1 MKVKF
6 DDATGLVPAVIQD
19 YQSGQVLMVGYMNQK
34 ALDKTEQEGI
44 VTFYS
49 RSKGRLWTKGETSG
63 NFLKVKKILIDCDK
77 DTLLIKAEP
86 IGPVC
91 HTGNATCFEE
101 EFLPS
106 HFLCHLDSVIRQR
119 REEPSAESYT
129 SSLFQKGLPRM
140 AQKVGEEGVEVAI
153 SSLGDNKEEFLGE
166 AADLLFHLM
175 VLLRAKEVGLED
187 VIEVLK
193 RRHR

>member
-1 MKVKF
+1 MRVKF
-6 DDATGLVPAVIQD
+6 DDVTGLVPAVIQD
-19 YQSGQVLMVGYMNQK
+19 YQSGQVLMVGYMNQE
-34 ALDKTEQEGI
+34 ALSKTEQDGI

-63 NFLKVKKILIDCDK
+63 NFLKVKKIFVDCDE

-86 IGPVC
+86 VGPVC
-91 HTGNATCFEE
+91 HTGKATCFEE
-101 EFLPS
+101 EFAPS
-106 HFLCHLDSVIRQR
+106 HFLSHLESIIRQR
-119 REEPSAESYT
+119 QEEASPESYT

-153 SSLGDNKEEFLGE
+153 ASLGTDKEEFLGE

-193 RRHR
+193 KRHR